1 MDRRSRFEYG
11 VTSFECEVSAKPW
24 TPGYNTIG
32 GSRKAASGLPASYI
46 VDEEHLVDLFLRIR
60 ESEWTAYR
68 ALIAY
73 GKASG
78 EITWYPDADEP
89 TSYLCY
95 LESPSAGERVTPS
108 RDGNYPRI
116 FEVQLTLRGVD
127 SEIPWQP
134 YFD

>member
-11 VTSFECEVSAKPW
+11 NTAFECEVSSKPW

-46 VDEEHLVDLFLRIR
+46 VAEEHLVDLFLRIR
-60 ESEWTAYR
+60 ETEWAAYR
-68 ALIAY
+68 AMIAY
-73 GKASG
+73 GKGAG

-89 TSYLCY
+89 ASYLCY
-95 LESPSAGERVTPS
+95 LEAPLAGERATPT
-108 RDGNYPRI
+108 RDSNFLRI

-127 SEIPWQP
+127 GIIPWQP